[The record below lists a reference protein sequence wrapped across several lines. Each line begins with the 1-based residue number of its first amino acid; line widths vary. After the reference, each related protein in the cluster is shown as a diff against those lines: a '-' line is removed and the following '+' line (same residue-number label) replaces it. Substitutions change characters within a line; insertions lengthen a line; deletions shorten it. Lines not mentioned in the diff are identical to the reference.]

1 MTYLFEMKPLS
12 GDIQR
17 LPDGAMRAF
26 PAGVCVRKRPMAN
39 SDEKRRYRGAVPI
52 SALVGRVISP
62 VAQKRGF
69 AAADLIAGWAEVV
82 GADLAEWTRPEKVV
96 WPRGEANSDRP
107 GVLTLRVDGPRA
119 VLVQHQLGQIIERVN
134 AFFGYAAVGHVRIVQ
149 APLDRIAKPTPDRQ
163 QPLAPEDEAR
173 LRTATSAVEDQ
184 NLREALDR
192 LGRGVLKGHKQA

>member
-1 MTYLFEMKPLS
+1 
-12 GDIQR
+12 
-17 LPDGAMRAF
+17 
-26 PAGVCVRKRPMAN
+26 MAN
-39 SDEKRRYRGAVPI
+39 ADEKRRYRGAVPI

-96 WPRGEANSDRP
+96 WPRGEANSERP

-119 VLVQHQLGQIIERVN
+119 VLVQHQLGQIVERVN

-149 APLDRIAKPTPDRQ
+149 APLDRIARNAPADDQ

-173 LRTATSAVEDQ
+173 LRSATSAVEDQ

-192 LGRGVLKGHKQA
+192 LGRGMLKDHKQA

>member
-1 MTYLFEMKPLS
+1 MFRGFQATQYGLS
-12 GDIQR
+12 R
-17 LPDGAMRAF
+17 
-26 PAGVCVRKRPMAN
+26 PAPACEKEPMAN
-39 SDEKRRYRGAVPI
+39 ADEKRRYRGAVPI

-96 WPRGEANSDRP
+96 WPRGEANSERP

-119 VLVQHQLGQIIERVN
+119 VLVQHQLGQIVERVN

-149 APLDRIAKPTPDRQ
+149 APLDRIARNAPADDQ

-173 LRTATSAVEDQ
+173 LRSATSAVEDQ

-192 LGRGVLKGHKQA
+192 LGRGMLKDHKQA